1 MLRFFRNSMLCD
13 IPHIILYHTVQHH
26 THRTPHKTTKYHTIP
41 LSTTKYH
48 TPHHIIQHTIPSN
61 IIRHANYTKHTTQ
74 NTTHHIIP
82 KNATTQY
89 IILYKT
95 HVTKYNTPP
104 CAMPYNT
111 TLHHTAQAHHIVK
124 PHTARNT
131 TTLYIQHIVRD
142 ITGTPTILAA
152 IAQMLSAHRAS
163 LKRIGRNIQNGQVR
177 P

>member
-1 MLRFFRNSMLCD
+1 MA
-13 IPHIILYHTVQHH
+13 
-26 THRTPHKTTKYHTIP
+26 

-61 IIRHANYTKHTTQ
+61 IITHTNYTKHTTQ

-82 KNATTQY
+82 KNAIMQY

-104 CAMPYNT
+104 CAMPYST
-111 TLHHTAQAHHIVK
+111 TLHHTAQAHHTVK
-124 PHTARNT
+124 PHTAQYT
-131 TTLYIQHIVRD
+131 TTPYVQNIVYDTTRLLA
-142 ITGTPTILAA
+142 ILAA
-152 IAQMLSAHRAS
+152 GAQMLSAHRAS
-163 LKRIGRNIQNGQVR
+163 LKRIGKNIQNGQVR

>member
-1 MLRFFRNSMLCD
+1 MMA
-13 IPHIILYHTVQHH
+13 
-26 THRTPHKTTKYHTIP
+26 

-61 IIRHANYTKHTTQ
+61 IITHTNYTKHTTQ

-89 IILYKT
+89 FILYKT

-104 CAMPYNT
+104 CAMPYST
-111 TLHHTAQAHHIVK
+111 TLHHTAQVH
-124 PHTARNT
+124 HTAQYT
-131 TTLYIQHIVRD
+131 TTPYVQNIVHDTTRLLA
-142 ITGTPTILAA
+142 ILAA
-152 IAQMLSAHRAS
+152 VAQMLSAHRAS
-163 LKRIGRNIQNGQVR
+163 LKRIGTNIQNGQVR